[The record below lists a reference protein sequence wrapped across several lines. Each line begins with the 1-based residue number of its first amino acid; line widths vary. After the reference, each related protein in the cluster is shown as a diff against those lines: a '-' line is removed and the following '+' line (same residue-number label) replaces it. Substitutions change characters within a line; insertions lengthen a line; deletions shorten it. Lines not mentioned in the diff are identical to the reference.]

1 MAVPN
6 LLETHV
12 LRGMIYLPLY
22 LAVSSVSSHRQLS
35 SIIVATA
42 LLLIVFAAAATFQFT
57 SMKDFSLQSLM
68 QRLLLDHARGSKRTR
83 NCELP
88 LSSQ

>member
-42 LLLIVFAAAATFQFT
+42 LLLIVFAAAAAFQVYQHE
-57 SMKDFSLQSLM
+57 SLQFSEF
-68 QRLLLDHARGSKRTR
+68 DA
-83 NCELP
+83 
-88 LSSQ
+88 